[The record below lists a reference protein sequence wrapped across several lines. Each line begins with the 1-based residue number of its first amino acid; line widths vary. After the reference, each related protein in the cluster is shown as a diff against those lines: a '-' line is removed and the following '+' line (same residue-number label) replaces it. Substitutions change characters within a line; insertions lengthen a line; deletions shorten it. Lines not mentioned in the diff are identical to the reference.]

1 VLELRKIAV
10 TGGLACG
17 KSSVCRILEKHGAY
31 VVSADAIVH
40 RLLSPDTAIGQKVIE
55 LLGSTIIVRNH
66 TLDRKE
72 IARIVFSDPLKL
84 RALEKIIH
92 PAVLNEIQKRFQAV
106 RKQGKFKLFVA
117 EIPLLYESEGELF
130 FDLVIA
136 VTAEEEI
143 ARRRFQEASGRSEQD
158 YERRMARQMPTQEK
172 AARADYPL
180 TNNGSLQDLEN
191 QMMPLL
197 QELNLT

>member
-1 VLELRKIAV
+1 MLELRKIAV